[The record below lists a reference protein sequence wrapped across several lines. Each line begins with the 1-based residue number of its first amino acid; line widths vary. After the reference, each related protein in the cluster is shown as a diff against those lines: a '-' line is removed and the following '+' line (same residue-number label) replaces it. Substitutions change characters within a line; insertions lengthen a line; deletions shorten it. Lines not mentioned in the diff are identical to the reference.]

1 MRMTIMMT
9 FINATATICAILR
22 CTFLASLHFF
32 VKCFLVGS
40 LFFLSVQSQASDWR
54 YSVRPGDT
62 LWSVCQEYTVYE
74 NCWRELAGHNQM
86 NNPQQL
92 PIGTLLLIPV
102 EWLKQ
107 APVAAQAV
115 YILGDVSFSSS
126 HKKPAELIA
135 GQALRIGSKIVV
147 GQGSATLR
155 FADGATIVMSA
166 NSELIIDSSSAIK
179 QAKAQSIEVSLPRGE
194 VQVTVPK
201 RMPRTQF
208 RIKTPT
214 AVAAVRGTQ
223 FRVSSAAP
231 TADSLG
237 GQTRSE
243 VLEGVVSVNSSSD
256 SQNVTAGHGVSTM
269 SGQGLSE
276 QVALLAAPR
285 WNRSCNDP
293 GYVEWQI
300 SLAATQYRLALM
312 VNDTKLDQVLS
323 TVTVTDSSYVFKELE
338 EGCYQVKVNAVDS
351 QGYNG
356 LESRRQ
362 LCYEARLSAPK
373 ITEAEFS
380 HKGLLVVWDA
390 VEDAMRYRVDV
401 SNYEDFSSLITSQTI
416 EDLTMSMPLDADL
429 TSLYVRVKAMADD
442 MDDSVY
448 SEAVYLEKKNNN
460 NLLIG
465 ILATVLAFIIL

>member
-1 MRMTIMMT
+1 MRMTIMISL
-9 FINATATICAILR
+9 INAAATIRR
-22 CTFLASLHFF
+22 CSLLASCHFA
-32 VKCFLVGS
+32 VKFFLVGS
-40 LFFLSVQSQASDWR
+40 LVFMSAQSQASDWR

-115 YILGDVSFSSS
+115 YILGDVSFSSR

-135 GQALRIGSKIVV
+135 GQALRIGNKIVV

-223 FRVSSAAP
+223 FRVSSSAP

-243 VLEGVVSVNSSSD
+243 VLEGVVSVSASND
-256 SQNVTAGHGVSTM
+256 SQNITAGHGVRTM

-276 QVALLAAPR
+276 PVTLLAAPR

-323 TVTVTDSSYVFKELE
+323 SVTVTDSSYVFKELE

-362 LCYEARLSAPK
+362 LCYEAQLSAPK

-380 HKGLLVVWDA
+380 HEGLFVAWDA
-390 VEDAMRYRVDV
+390 VEDAMRYRVEV
-401 SNYEDFSSLITSQTI
+401 SKSEDFSSLITRQTI
-416 EDLTMSMPLDADL
+416 EALTMSAPLDADL
-429 TSLYVRVKAMADD
+429 RSVYVRVKASADG
-442 MDDSVY
+442 MSDSVY
-448 SEAVYLEKKNNN
+448 SETVYLEKKNNN

-465 ILATVLAFIIL
+465 ILATILAFIVL